1 MKNKQNT
8 KTLDEQ
14 FNNWFIEYGSHVVLN
29 RAVPHISDGLK
40 PSQRRVLH
48 AMEEMEDGRY
58 NKVANIVGN
67 TLKYHPHGDMSV
79 FETLVGVAQKD
90 LLIDKQGNWGNILT
104 GDGAAAGRYIE
115 ARLSKL
121 GREILFNKETTEW
134 TNSYDGRNKE
144 PVTLPV
150 KFPLLLAQGT
160 EGIAVS
166 LSCKILPHNFNELCD
181 AAISYLSK
189 EDFRLYPD
197 FPQGGLVDVSE
208 YNDGQGPQCCKD
220 PKESSK
226 VRIRAVIK
234 PHSKYSLEIVEI
246 PWGTS
251 TISLRDSILDAES
264 KGRIKIKKVHD
275 MTAQSAS
282 IIIEFPAGPD
292 YDVEKAKAALYKF
305 TDAEVL
311 HYPNAVV
318 IQDGKPNFT
327 SVSNLLVDSVKS
339 TKALLKKELEIE
351 IEKLDQQWMK
361 LSLEALF
368 IEKKA
373 YKEVEDSPSP
383 EESQKRITKALKPHW
398 GKLRRVPTGEEILNL
413 TELKIRRISKYDK
426 EAYKKELEKIEEAE
440 KLAMRKLSNMTKT
453 TINYFKD
460 LKERFGKD
468 KARRSKIIK
477 RGFVESVDIT
487 DILPSDKKVY
497 CNRPEGFIGT
507 GLRKDEE
514 LPFTIGEKTDIAAI
528 GSEGVLRFN
537 RPGQKTFYGLGL
549 KEIVVV
555 APQSQEVIYNM
566 IYNSPSNKN
575 RTMAK
580 RFTLKEGFIRDRE
593 YLLCGKSKGE
603 VVYLEKQA
611 LKDKAPKVKLTMKP
625 GTGARKKEIEFDFNT
640 IAVKGREALGNIV
653 SQYPTATVA
662 KREK

>member
-1 MKNKQNT
+1 MKTKQST

-14 FNNWFIEYGSHVVLN
+14 FNNWFVEYGSHVVLN
-29 RAVPHISDGLK
+29 RAVPHIQDGLK

-79 FETLVGVAQKD
+79 FETLVGIAQKD

-104 GDGAAAGRYIE
+104 GDGAAAARYIE

-121 GREILFNKETTEW
+121 GREILFNKETTQW

-181 AAISYLSK
+181 AATAYLQK
-189 EDFRLYPD
+189 EDFKLFPD
-197 FPQGGLVDVSE
+197 FPQGGSVDVSE
-208 YNDGQGPQCCKD
+208 YNDGRGPQHCKD
-220 PKESSK
+220 PKEASK
-226 VRIRAVIK
+226 VRIRASIR
-234 PHSKYSLEIVEI
+234 PHSKYSLEIHEI

-251 TISLRDSILDAES
+251 TIALRDSILDAES
-264 KGRIKIKKVHD
+264 KGKLKIKKVHD

-282 IIIEFPAGPD
+282 IIVEFPANPE
-292 YDVEKAKAALYKF
+292 YDIEKAKAALYKF
-305 TDAEVL
+305 TDCEVL

-318 IQDGKPNFT
+318 IEDGKPNFT
-327 SVSNLLVDSVKS
+327 SVTNLLIESVKS
-339 TKALLKKELEIE
+339 TKALIKQELEIE
-351 IEKLDQQWMK
+351 IEKLDTDWMR

-383 EESQKRITKALKPHW
+383 QESEKRITRVLKPFW

-426 EAYKKELEKIEEAE
+426 EAFRKELEKIEESE
-440 KLAMRKLSNMTKT
+440 KVAMKKLSNMTKT
-453 TINYFKD
+453 TINYFKE
-460 LKERFGKD
+460 LKEKFGKD
-468 KARRSKIIK
+468 KPRRSKLIK
-477 RGFVESVDIT
+477 RGFVQSVDIAE
-487 DILPSDKKVY
+487 ILPSDKKVY
-497 CNRPEGFIGT
+497 CNRAEGFIGT
-507 GLRKDEE
+507 GLRKDDE
-514 LPFTIGEKTDIAAI
+514 LPFTIGDKTDIAAI

-537 RPGQKTFYGLGL
+537 RPGSKTFYALNL
-549 KEIVVV
+549 KEIIVVS
-555 APQSQEVIYNM
+555 PETQEVVYNM
-566 IYNSPSNKN
+566 IYNNPKNKN
-575 RTMAK
+575 RAMAK

-593 YLLCGKSKGE
+593 YLLCGKTKGE
-603 VVYLEKQA
+603 VIYLEKQNP
-611 LKDKAPKVKLTMKP
+611 KEKAPKVKVLMKQ
-625 GTGARKKEIEFDFNT
+625 GSGARKKEIDFDFNSLE
-640 IAVKGREALGNIV
+640 VKGREALGNIV
-653 SQYPTATVA
+653 SQYPAANAMNV
-662 KREK
+662 R